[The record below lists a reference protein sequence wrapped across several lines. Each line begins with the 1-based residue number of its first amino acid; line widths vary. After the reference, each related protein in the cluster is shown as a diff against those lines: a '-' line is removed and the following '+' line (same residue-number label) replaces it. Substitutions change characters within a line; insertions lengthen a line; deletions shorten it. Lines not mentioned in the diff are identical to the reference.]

1 MDTCACSGK
10 WKDLAREGWNRPDTL
25 CWSSYGLRILSVL
38 IITILL
44 IVCPSNYWYES
55 PEGTWDFF
63 FKCKSVTNG
72 FIRFID
78 FHNSFSRNCNSFPRF
93 KHSVNR
99 GNELQ
104 FERRNCFF
112 FRGNELLIYENRL
125 QNSILQ
131 HSFWKSPYVFVTF
144 VYQISLSFFSN
155 PGGGERWN
163 IW

>member
-63 FKCKSVTNG
+63 FKCKSITNG

-78 FHNSFSRNCNSFPRF
+78 FHNSFSCNCNSFPRF

-104 FERRNCFF
+104 FERRNWFF
-112 FRGNELLIYENRL
+112 FSRKRIANLWEQIAEFDITTFLLEI
-125 QNSILQ
+125 SICLRD
-131 HSFWKSPYVFVTF
+131 FCIPNIVIIFFKSW
-144 VYQISLSFFSN
+144 
-155 PGGGERWN
+155 GGGRWN